1 MIVGIKVCKTV
12 PGGHLIRAAGP
23 FLRRLIT
30 SALFIYGGCVSAQ
43 DTYPSKLIRIIV
55 PFTAGSAPDVF
66 ARMLARSL
74 ESRIG
79 QSVLIEARP
88 GANSILGASLA
99 AKAAPDGYTILYA
112 TSSATSAAKA
122 LFKSLPY
129 DPINDLAALTIFQEL
144 YLVLLV
150 KSDEK
155 GLGFAQFLEKIRRN
169 PASFSTAGASST
181 AEILDRM
188 IDRATGKPEH
198 VYIRYSNSSTMVND
212 LLGGRLG
219 GAFHTVSGAL
229 PLIQSGQAFAIAVS
243 SPVTLSRLPNV
254 PTMKTTLPGVELGT
268 WSGFFVPAKT
278 PKVVIN
284 ALYKPLALILKEPEF
299 VRWSEESGR
308 TLQMTPDEADAFVR
322 AEEQRWT
329 SLGRMAG
336 IQPE

>member
-1 MIVGIKVCKTV
+1 MLAKTFV
-12 PGGHLIRAAGP
+12 
-23 FLRRLIT
+23 RRLMAVALVVC
-30 SALFIYGGCVSAQ
+30 SAVASAQ
-43 DTYPSKLIRIIV
+43 DNYPSKLIRIIV

-74 ESRIG
+74 EPRIG
-79 QSVLIEARP
+79 QSVIIEARP

-150 KSDEK
+150 KPDEK
-155 GLGFAQFLEKIRRN
+155 GTSFSQLLEKIRRN
-169 PASFSTAGASST
+169 PSSFSTAGASST

-188 IDRATGKPEH
+188 IDKAAGKPGQT
-198 VYIRYSNSSTMVND
+198 YIRYANSATMVND

-219 GAFHTVSGAL
+219 GAFHTVSGSL
-229 PLIQSGQAFAIAVS
+229 PLMQSGQAYAIAVS
-243 SPVTLSRLPNV
+243 SPVTLARMPNV
-254 PTMKTTLPGVELGT
+254 PTMKATLPGVELGT

-278 PKVVIN
+278 PKAVIN
-284 ALYKPLALILKEPEF
+284 ALYRPVAAILKEPEF

-308 TLQMTPDEADAFVR
+308 ALQMTPDEADAFVK